1 MSSTNHLMEPI
12 AAVEAPIKGRL
23 GERLLSAGKL
33 NERDLQ
39 NALQAQQELGGYL
52 GQVLVQLGVV
62 AETDVAQ
69 ALAEQLQMRWLRA
82 EEFPDLLPDVPG
94 LLASFLDAQCVCPI
108 SLQDGVLE
116 VAMSVPQDPFIT
128 KALRL
133 ATGLQIKPVLALEA
147 DIRKALSE
155 AGQEP
160 EGEEG
165 QDWESDATGGD
176 FVEHL
181 KDLASEAPVIRL
193 VTGIISAPSSCTP
206 PTSTSSPLKPACRCA
221 TAWTA

>member
-1 MSSTNHLMEPI
+1 MSSTNHVMEPI
-12 AAVEAPIKGRL
+12 AGVEAPIKGRL

-69 ALAEQLQMRWLRA
+69 ALSEQLQLRWLRA

-94 LLASFLDAQCVCPI
+94 LLPSFLDAQCVCPI
-108 SLQDGVLE
+108 ALQDGVLE
-116 VAMSVPQDPFIT
+116 VAMSVPQDPFIS

-155 AGQEP
+155 ASQEQAA
-160 EGEEG
+160 EEG
-165 QDWESDATGGD
+165 QDWESEATGGD

-181 KDLASEAPVIRL
+181 KDLASEAP
-193 VTGIISAPSSCTP
+193 
-206 PTSTSSPLKPACRCA
+206 
-221 TAWTA
+221 